1 MQKPILKDFPEAFQT
16 RRLWIRSPQPG
27 DGSEKHRA
35 LAESAERLRPWIRW
49 AHHEKTPEDSEAAA
63 RRARAAFVERTDLQM
78 LLFEKESGELAGGSG
93 LHRMDWEVPK
103 FEIGYW
109 CRSGFEG
116 GGYITEA
123 VRGIA
128 GFAFEMLGA
137 RRLEICCHHEN
148 RRSAAVA
155 ERAGFRLEAELRDDQ
170 FSPDGK
176 LGNTLIYA
184 MLADDPERPV
194 DSFSL

>member
-1 MQKPILKDFPEAFQT
+1 MQQPILKDFPDAFETQ
-16 RRLWIRSPQPG
+16 RLLIRSPQPG

-35 LAESAERLRPWIRW
+35 LAESLENLRPWIRW
-49 AHHEKTPEDSEAAA
+49 AHHEKTPEDSEASV

-78 LLFEKESGELAGGSG
+78 GLFEKESGELVGDSG
-93 LHRMDWEVPK
+93 LQRMDWEVPK

-109 CRSGFEG
+109 CRSGYEG

-128 GFAFEMLGA
+128 GFAFELLGA
-137 RRLEICCHHEN
+137 RRLEIRCHHLN

-155 ERAGFRLEAELRDDQ
+155 ERAGFRLEAELRDNQ
-170 FSPDGK
+170 VSADGR

-194 DSFSL
+194 DSFSV

>member
-1 MQKPILKDFPEAFQT
+1 MQNPILKDFPEAFET
-16 RRLWIRSPQPG
+16 RRLSIRSPMPG
-27 DGSEKHRA
+27 DGEEKHRA
-35 LAESAERLRPWIRW
+35 LSESLDNLRPWIGW
-49 AHHEKTPEDSEAAA
+49 AHHEKTPEDSEASV

-78 LLFEKESGELAGGSG
+78 SLFDKESGALVGGSG

-109 CRSGFEG
+109 CRGSFEG

-128 GFAFEMLGA
+128 GFAFELLGA

-155 ERAGFRLEAELRDDQ
+155 ERAGFRLEAELREDQ
-170 FSPDGK
+170 VSPDGRP
-176 LGNTLIYA
+176 GNTLIYA
-184 MLADDPERPV
+184 MLADDHERPS